1 MNAFTRKDLAMQN
14 TTATRRRVS
23 RGAKLWLWSTFLYLL
38 ASMPLAHAGDPAVEQ
53 IASTCDACH
62 GPHGQ
67 SSNPTLPSLGGQTSQ
82 YIYEQLRDF
91 GAGRRQSATMTPI
104 AKTLSSDDMQ
114 KLADYFGQQPP
125 MSSSAAIDS
134 AKVAQGRSIA
144 DNSLCVMCHEAGLA
158 GQNEIPRIAG
168 QQYAYIVKALTSFRD
183 GRRTNDA
190 GAMQAVV
197 HGLSDQDLDALAQ
210 YVANLN

>member
-1 MNAFTRKDLAMQN
+1 
-14 TTATRRRVS
+14 
-23 RGAKLWLWSTFLYLL
+23 
-38 ASMPLAHAGDPAVEQ
+38 MPLAHAGDPAVEQ
-53 IASTCDACH
+53 IASTCEACH

-91 GAGRRQSATMTPI
+91 GAGRRQSTTMTPL

-125 MSSSAAIDS
+125 MPTALRSIPPRS
-134 AKVAQGRSIA
+134 QGRSIA
-144 DNSLCVMCHEAGLA
+144 DNCMRNVSEADSRGTDSAYCRPAIRVYRQSTHELA
-158 GQNEIPRIAG
+158 TGGDE
-168 QQYAYIVKALTSFRD
+168 
-183 GRRTNDA
+183 RRRRDA
-190 GAMQAVV
+190 GRARP
-197 HGLSDQDLDALAQ
+197 SDQDLDALAQ